1 MPGILVTNDDGIHAP
16 GLQALARALDALG
29 HVTVVAPDR
38 NWSAAGH
45 PKTLHKPLRVQPVV
59 WTDGRTTYA
68 CSGAPPDCVALAL
81 MGLVEG
87 PFDLVVS
94 GINNNYNLGSDVI
107 YSGTVA
113 GAMEACINGVPA
125 IAVSMGPNL
134 QGDPEV
140 AAALDHASL
149 IAAEVAGNA
158 LLHGLPEQTMLNV
171 NIPWGS
177 ARHFRGIE
185 ITRLGRRVYRDVL
198 VRRDDPWGRPY
209 YWIGGEV
216 PTGIPDDGTDMG
228 AIEHG
233 FVSVTPLGIDLT
245 QHDLLGMLQEWDFSK
260 EHRPVEYNE

>member
-1 MPGILVTNDDGIHAP
+1 MPQILVTNDDGIHAP
-16 GLQALARALDALG
+16 GLQALACALDDLG

-59 WTDGRTTYA
+59 WTDGRKTYA
-68 CSGAPPDCVALAL
+68 CSGAPSDCVALAML
-81 MGLVEG
+81 GLVEG

-113 GAMEACINGVPA
+113 GAMEACINGLPA

-134 QGDPEV
+134 YSDPEV
-140 AAALDHASL
+140 AATLDHASAV
-149 IAAEVAGNA
+149 AAEVAQNA
-158 LLHGLPEQTMLNV
+158 LIHGLPPQTMLNV
-171 NIPWGS
+171 NIPWSS

-185 ITRLGRRVYRDVL
+185 ITRLGRRVYRDLL
-198 VRRDDPWGRPY
+198 VQRDDPWGRPY

-216 PTGIPDDGTDMG
+216 PTGIPDDGTDIG
-228 AIEHG
+228 ATEHG

-245 QHDLLGMLQEWDFSK
+245 RHDLLGALSDWHFSK
-260 EHRPVEYNE
+260 KHRSAENNA